1 MKRVIT
7 YGTYDLLHQGHLNLL
22 RRAKSLGDY
31 LIVGVTTDNFDL
43 DRGKLNVRNNVM
55 ERIESVRRTGLAD
68 EIIIEEYVGQK
79 IDDIQRYNIDVFA
92 IGSDWRGH
100 FDYLKEYCD
109 VVYLDRTEGIS
120 STQLRNESCVRLGI
134 IGTGRIAHKF
144 IPEVAFV
151 NGVNITTVYNPDQES
166 ASSFSEQFGISHV
179 SCSFSE
185 LCKHIDAAYVASP
198 HLTHYD
204 YVKQLLDCGKHV
216 LCETPLTL
224 SFSEAQQLCELAR
237 SKGLTFM
244 EANKTA
250 HCPAFNHLITLIKS
264 GLIGT
269 IVDID
274 ASLSTLKVQ
283 GVRELDS
290 FQAGGSVTEN
300 LSFALLPV
308 FKLLGTNYKEV
319 MFFSSFKD
327 GVDIFTKGIL
337 RYDSAIASFKLG
349 LGVKTEG
356 NLVISGTKG
365 YAYVPAPWWKTDY
378 FELRYEDT
386 NQNKKYFYTYAG
398 EGLRYELQEFVS
410 CINNGPCNTHR
421 LTYSEMITMAGII
434 EKFRR
439 GEHVEF
445 L

>member
-1 MKRVIT
+1 
-7 YGTYDLLHQGHLNLL
+7 
-22 RRAKSLGDY
+22 
-31 LIVGVTTDNFDL
+31 
-43 DRGKLNVRNNVM
+43 M

-79 IDDIQRYNIDVFA
+79 IDDIQRYGIDVFA
-92 IGSDWRGH
+92 VGSDWEGH
-100 FDYLKEYCD
+100 FDYLQEYCE
-109 VVYLDRTEGIS
+109 VIYLDRTEGIS
-120 STQLRNESCVRLGI
+120 STQLRNEIRVRLGI
-134 IGTGRIAHKF
+134 IGTGRIARKF
-144 IPEVAFV
+144 VPETAFV
-151 NGVNITTVYNPDQES
+151 NGVNIATVYNPDRNES
-166 ASSFSEQFGISHV
+166 SVFSDEFGISHV
-179 SCSFSE
+179 SCSLSE
-185 LCKHIDAAYVASP
+185 LYEQIDAAYVASP
-198 HLTHYD
+198 HLTHYT
-204 YVKQLLDCGKHV
+204 YVKGLLEHGKHV

-224 SFSEAQQLCELAR
+224 TYSEAQQLCELAR

-264 GLIGT
+264 GLIGR

-274 ASLSTLKVQ
+274 ASLSTLRVQ

-290 FQAGGSVTEN
+290 SQAGGSVTEN
-300 LSFALLPV
+300 ISFALLPV
-308 FKLLGTNYKEV
+308 FKLLGPHYKDV

-356 NLVISGTKG
+356 NLIISGTKG

-386 NQNKKYFYTYAG
+386 NQNKKFFYTYAG
-398 EGLRYELQEFVS
+398 EGLRYELQEFIS
-410 CINNGPCNTHR
+410 CINNGLSNTHR
-421 LTYSEMITMAGII
+421 LTYTEMITMAGII
-434 EKFRR
+434 EKFRT
-439 GEHVEF
+439 GEHIE
-445 L
+445 LL

>member
-79 IDDIQRYNIDVFA
+79 IDDIQRYGIDVFA
-92 IGSDWRGH
+92 VGSDWEGH
-100 FDYLKEYCD
+100 FDYLQEYCE
-109 VVYLDRTEGIS
+109 VIYLDRTEGIS
-120 STQLRNESCVRLGI
+120 STQLRNEIRVRLGI
-134 IGTGRIAHKF
+134 IGTGRIARKF
-144 IPEVAFV
+144 VPETAFV
-151 NGVNITTVYNPDQES
+151 NGVNIATVYNPDRNES
-166 ASSFSEQFGISHV
+166 SVFSDEFGISHV
-179 SCSFSE
+179 SCSLSE
-185 LCKHIDAAYVASP
+185 LYEQIDAAYVASP
-198 HLTHYD
+198 HLTHYT
-204 YVKQLLDCGKHV
+204 YVKGLLEHGKHV

-224 SFSEAQQLCELAR
+224 TYSEAQQLCELAR

-264 GLIGT
+264 GLIGR

-274 ASLSTLKVQ
+274 ASLSTLRVQ

-290 FQAGGSVTEN
+290 SQAGGSVTEN
-300 LSFALLPV
+300 ISFALLPV
-308 FKLLGTNYKEV
+308 FKLLGPHYKDV

-356 NLVISGTKG
+356 NLEQKDMLTFPHLGGRQIILSF
-365 YAYVPAPWWKTDY
+365 AMKTRIRIKNFFILMRVKDSV
-378 FELRYEDT
+378 T
-386 NQNKKYFYTYAG
+386 NCKSLSLVLIMG
-398 EGLRYELQEFVS
+398 
-410 CINNGPCNTHR
+410 
-421 LTYSEMITMAGII
+421 
-434 EKFRR
+434 
-439 GEHVEF
+439 F
-445 L
+445 LIRIG